1 MKKKDIGTSVTERRH
16 RISKNI
22 EENMGSVISLT
33 YMTKMGGTRLAF
45 SMPMYRAVRVS
56 ALSVRGST

>member
-1 MKKKDIGTSVTERRH
+1 MSVTERRH